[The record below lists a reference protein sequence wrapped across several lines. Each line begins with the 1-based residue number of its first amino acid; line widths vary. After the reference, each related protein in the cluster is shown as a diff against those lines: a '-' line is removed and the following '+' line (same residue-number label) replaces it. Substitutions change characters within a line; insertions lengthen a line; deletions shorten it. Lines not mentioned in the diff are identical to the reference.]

1 MSSAPPLV
9 SLDHITRRFG
19 ALVANDDVSL
29 ALRPG
34 EIHALLGEN
43 GAGKSTLVKI
53 LYGLIQPDSGTINL
67 DGVARRIASPQEA
80 RDAGIG
86 MVFQHFS
93 LFDNLTVAENI
104 ALVLP
109 AKAGLKRLEARILAI
124 AERYGL
130 ALDPSRPIW
139 SLSAGERQRVEIVR
153 ALIQEPRVLVLDEP
167 TSVLTPQE
175 AETLFATLNRLK
187 AEGKA
192 LVYISHKLEEVRGLC
207 DCATILRAGRVV
219 ATCDP
224 KAYSAHALA
233 ELMMGRDIGAVRP
246 PGGGAGGAVRL
257 RLNRLNLASP
267 DLHGISLK
275 DISLEVHDGEVVGVA
290 GIAGNGQS
298 ELFAALSGESS
309 TAPDAIAIDGHNVGD
324 SDINQRRGL
333 DAAFVPEERNGHA
346 AVGAMSLADN
356 LLLSRHALPGL
367 LRHGLIDRAALRART
382 VEVIASFDVRT
393 SGPDA
398 PARTLSGGNLQKF
411 AVGRE
416 LARAP
421 KLLIINQP
429 TWGVDALAA
438 AAIRQAIVDL
448 AAKGA
453 AVLVISQDL
462 DELYEVS
469 DRLCALAHGQLS
481 ALHAAAALDRSAI
494 GLLMGGSG
502 HATREVSH
510 VG

>member
-1 MSSAPPLV
+1 MPPPLV

-19 ALVANDDVSL
+19 TLVANDDVSL
-29 ALRPG
+29 AVQRG

-53 LYGLIQPDSGTINL
+53 LYGLIQPDNGTISL
-67 DGVARRIASPQEA
+67 DGTALRVGSPQQA
-80 RDAGIG
+80 RAAGIG

-109 AKAGLKRLEARILAI
+109 ATAGLKRLDQRISAI
-124 AERYGL
+124 ATRYGL
-130 ALDPSRPIW
+130 PLDPQRPIW

-175 AETLFATLNRLK
+175 ATTLFATLNRLK

-192 LVYISHKLEEVRGLC
+192 LIYISHKLEEVRGLC
-207 DCATILRAGRVV
+207 DRATILRAGRVV

-224 KAYSAHALA
+224 KAYSAHALG

-246 PGGGAGGAVRL
+246 PSGAAVGAVRL
-257 RLNRLNLASP
+257 RLNQLSLAAP
-267 DLHGISLK
+267 DLHGVSLH
-275 DISLEVHDGEVVGVA
+275 DITLEVRDGEVLGVA

-298 ELFAALSGESS
+298 ELFAALSGESR
-309 TAPDAIAIDGHNVGD
+309 TLADAIVIDGHAVGD
-324 SDINQRRGL
+324 QGINRRRAL

-356 LLLSRHALPGL
+356 LFLSRHALPGL
-367 LRHGLIDRAALRART
+367 LQHGVIDNNALRART
-382 VEVIASFDVRT
+382 VEVIAGFDVRT
-393 SGPDA
+393 TGPEA
-398 PARTLSGGNLQKF
+398 AARTLSGGNLQKF
-411 AVGRE
+411 VVGRE
-416 LARAP
+416 LARQP
-421 KLLIINQP
+421 RLLIINQP

-438 AAIRQAIVDL
+438 AAIRQAIVEL
-448 AAKGA
+448 ATRGA

-469 DRLCALAHGQLS
+469 DHLCALAHGHLS
-481 ALHAAAALDRSAI
+481 APRPAAELDRSAI
-494 GLLMGGSG
+494 GLLMGG
-502 HATREVSH
+502 ANQFAAEAAH